1 MATAHNH
8 AHAGEAASG
17 SVSRLVLALVITL
30 AFVGLELLAGLASNS
45 LALLTDAAHNFTDVI
60 ALALTWHAI
69 RLALRPA
76 HSGKTFGYHR
86 AGILISL
93 VNSTTLIVIAGGIF
107 YEAYQ
112 RLIQPPRVEED
123 ILIVVAAVAFLVNAG
138 TAWLVQKGSEHD
150 LNVRS
155 AFVHLMGDALST
167 LGAVLA
173 GIGIKLTGLQILD
186 PLVSVLIGALIVW
199 SAVGIIR
206 DTVRILLENSPRDVD
221 TNLIARDL
229 MAIEGVRGVH
239 DLHAWSIN
247 EGLRAFSAHLL
258 IDDIPLSAG
267 SAIQHQANEVLFHK
281 YGISHATLQLECVGC
296 HPDAMYCDLVEAK
309 NHHECA

>member
-8 AHAGEAASG
+8 SQAEQAAGAS
-17 SVSRLVLALVITL
+17 SSRLVLALLITL
-30 AFVGLELLAGLASNS
+30 AFVGLELAAGLVSNS

-60 ALALTWHAI
+60 ALALTWHAL
-69 RLALRPA
+69 RLARRPA

-93 VNSTTLIVIAGGIF
+93 VNSTTLLLIAVGIF

-112 RLIQPPRVEED
+112 RLVRPPQVAED
-123 ILIVVAAVAFLVNAG
+123 ILIGVAALAFFINAG
-138 TAWLVQKGSEHD
+138 TAWLVRRGSEHD

-155 AFVHLMGDALST
+155 AFVHLMGDAIST
-167 LGAVLA
+167 LGAVVA
-173 GIGIKLTGLQILD
+173 GVGIKLTGLQILD
-186 PLVSVLIGALIVW
+186 PLVSVLIGGLIVW
-199 SAVGIIR
+199 SAWGIIR
-206 DTVRILLENSPRDVD
+206 DTVRILLEHTPRDVD
-221 TNLIARDL
+221 TERVVCDL
-229 MAIEGVRGVH
+229 MAIDGVRGVH

-247 EGLRAFSAHLL
+247 EGLKAFSAHLL

-267 SAIQHQANEVLFHK
+267 TAIQRQANEVLFHK

-296 HPDAMYCDLVEAK
+296 KPDSIYCDLEGARD
-309 NHHECA
+309 NHRCA